1 MSRQSKLS
9 TLRRTADGTKII
21 FDNFAQASSFD
32 YIQAQLGMEAG
43 PAQQL
48 GLTCRAVGGIQPG
61 AAVKL
66 VGIDVDGI
74 PLVSMP
80 AKGESA
86 LIWGVNPWVS
96 DSEFFTFADGDE
108 GTIII
113 NGFVRKAKVTGSP
126 ASYLGVETG
135 DSIYPYSGGEKT
147 FTGYDTIG
155 LFCGTV
161 LKKHNGSYSDI
172 LFRSPA
178 LQIGLTTDGIVN
190 TRTTRVPVYGTGIAH
205 GNLLKLSGSIYDS
218 AGENLPRVD
227 KWVQGTDA
235 DDELFGIA
243 PSYGIGRLATVL
255 AGQVAVPVNG
265 SPAIGLPVYTE
276 AGTSSF
282 TTVATTG
289 NKVGT
294 IINSSGAFWVVFL
307 RL

>member
-21 FDNFAQASSFD
+21 FNTFAQASSFD

-48 GLTCRAVGGIQPG
+48 GLTCRATGRITPG

-74 PLVSMP
+74 PLVSIP

-86 LIWGVNPWVS
+86 LIWGVNSWAS
-96 DSEFFTFADGDE
+96 DTEYFTFEEGDE

-113 NGFVRKAKVTGSP
+113 NGFVRKARCSQHPTRFVTLLP
-126 ASYLGVETG
+126 G
-135 DSIYPYSGGEKT
+135 DSIYPFSGYENG
-147 FTGYDTIG
+147 FTAYDTIG

-161 LKKHNGSYSDI
+161 VKQHNTSFSDI
-172 LFRSPA
+172 MFRSPA
-178 LQIGLTTDGIVN
+178 LTSPITADGIVGV
-190 TRTTRVPVYGTGIAH
+190 RSTRVPTYGSGIAH
-205 GNLLKLSGSIYDS
+205 GNLLKLSGSVHDG
-218 AGENLPRVD
+218 AGENLPKVD
-227 KWVQGTDA
+227 NWVQGTDA
-235 DDELFGIA
+235 DDKIFGIA
-243 PSYGIGRLATVL
+243 PYIGVGRLATVL

-265 SPAIGLPVYTE
+265 SPAIGLPIYTE
-276 AGTSSF
+276 TGTSSL

-289 NKVGT
+289 TKVGT
-294 IINSSGAFWVVFL
+294 IYNSSGDNWIVL
-307 RL
+307 MSL